1 MSPKVAMIDVLTEEF
16 RRRWQEDLRGLPA
29 EVTFV
34 EDSSEQ
40 SLAAAVSGAVVLI
53 TRNRPVDR
61 SVLALAGSA
70 LRAVVK
76 LGRWPL
82 GVDCE
87 ACAARGIQV
96 ETIPLSDCITV
107 AEHAM
112 ALLLACARDLI
123 RAHRGVVQG
132 DYRKYGLSPQ
142 RTTERS
148 FAFKWLP
155 VEPTEVYG
163 KTLGIVGYGEIG
175 REVSQ
180 RARAFGMKVL
190 YHDVCPLPRDW
201 EQRFGVEFRRLEELL
216 RQADFVSLH
225 VPHTPQTEKLIG
237 EQELKLMKSTA
248 YLINTCRG
256 GVVDEE
262 ALVEALSRG
271 DIAGAGL
278 DVFVKEPLPHDHPLT
293 KLENVILTCHIGGG
307 SGSGRQATAAAVRAA
322 LDRWL

>member
-1 MSPKVAMIDVLTEEF
+1 MTPKVAIIDVLTEEF
-16 RRRWQEDLRGLPA
+16 RRRWQEDLKGVPA
-29 EVTFV
+29 DVVFV
-34 EDSSEQ
+34 EDNSEQ
-40 SLAAAVSGAVVLI
+40 SLAAAISDAVVLI

-61 SVLALAGSA
+61 SVLTLAGPA
-70 LRAVVK
+70 LRAVIK

-82 GVDCE
+82 GIDCE

-96 ETIPLSDCITV
+96 ETIPLLDCITV

-142 RTTERS
+142 RTAERS

-155 VEPTEVYG
+155 VKPTEIYG
-163 KTLGIVGYGEIG
+163 KTLGIVGCGEIG

-190 YHDVCPLPRDW
+190 YYDIRPLPQDW
-201 EQRFGVEFRRLEELL
+201 EQRLGVEFRKLEELL
-216 RQADFVSLH
+216 READFVSLH

-237 EQELKLMKSTA
+237 EKELKLMKSTA

-262 ALVEALSRG
+262 ALVEALKRG

-278 DVFVKEPLPHDHPLT
+278 DVFVEEPLPHDHPLT

-307 SGSGRQATAAAVRAA
+307 SGTGRQVTAAAVRAA